1 MRITMNPT
9 RKMLTD
15 RQLLPMQRV
24 QTALDQ
30 KVVLSCDKYVPMLS
44 GVLKKAIGTVYGSG
58 KIQYNTPYARQN
70 YYSNA
75 GRGNGGTT
83 RGGLRGRM
91 WFDRAKS
98 RHKHEWEA
106 LVRGLSRGG

>member
-24 QTALDQ
+24 QTLDQ

-44 GVLKKAIGTVYGSG
+44 GVLKK
-58 KIQYNTPYARQN
+58 P
-70 YYSNA
+70 
-75 GRGNGGTT
+75 
-83 RGGLRGRM
+83 
-91 WFDRAKS
+91 
-98 RHKHEWEA
+98 
-106 LVRGLSRGG
+106 

>member
-1 MRITMNPT
+1 MNPT

-15 RQLLPMQRV
+15 RQLLPMQRA

-75 GRGNGGTT
+75 GRGNGGIT

-91 WFDRAKS
+91 WFSRAKT
-98 RHKHEWEA
+98 RYKEA
-106 LVRGLSRGG
+106 WLMLVRGLSGGK